1 MERAE
6 DNLCSNTTNMSFISK
21 QADGAEKVR
30 KDLERALMARED
42 AIEQL
47 ENKHKVGTGH
57 RAHLWE
63 WEILLKNRC
72 ENWVILEIPLVTFWK
87 SYFRSCYL

>member
-1 MERAE
+1 MNPSQVERAE
-6 DNLCSNTTNMSFISK
+6 DLLCSNTTNMSFISK

-47 ENKHKVGTGH
+47 ENKHKVGTTEAQLAKFWG
-57 RAHLWE
+57 
-63 WEILLKNRC
+63 K
-72 ENWVILEIPLVTFWK
+72 LEIGKFGGKLGNSNKKKYILVDET
-87 SYFRSCYL
+87 

>member
-47 ENKHKVGTGH
+47 ENKHKVGRTDKYQPLQVLGSL
-57 RAHLWE
+57 RNFQLIFTKE
-63 WEILLKNRC
+63 KWEILLKKI
-72 ENWVILEIPLVTFWK
+72 V
-87 SYFRSCYL
+87 

>member
-47 ENKHKVGTGH
+47 ENKHKVGRSQLEDHTGLQY
-57 RAHLWE
+57 RQ
-63 WEILLKNRC
+63 
-72 ENWVILEIPLVTFWK
+72 VF
-87 SYFRSCYL
+87 

>member
-47 ENKHKVGTGH
+47 ENKHKVGGKLGNSV
-57 RAHLWE
+57 RKE
-63 WEILLKNRC
+63 KM
-72 ENWVILEIPLVTFWK
+72 VINIPRGKLGSHYFLVIY
-87 SYFRSCYL
+87 SQGG

>member
-1 MERAE
+1 MNPSQVERAE
-6 DNLCSNTTNMSFISK
+6 DLLCSNTTNMSSISK

-47 ENKHKVGTGH
+47 ENKHKVGRKSQSVSQYQDGETFEDCH
-57 RAHLWE
+57 
-63 WEILLKNRC
+63 C
-72 ENWVILEIPLVTFWK
+72 LV
-87 SYFRSCYL
+87 SI

>member
-47 ENKHKVGTGH
+47 ENKHKVGRTDKYQPLQVLGTF
-57 RAHLWE
+57 RNCQLIFTRE
-63 WEILLKNRC
+63 KWEILLKNM
-72 ENWVILEIPLVTFWK
+72 VKT
-87 SYFRSCYL
+87 

>member
-6 DNLCSNTTNMSFISK
+6 DNLCSNTTNMSAISK

-42 AIEQL
+42 SIEQL
-47 ENKHKVGTGH
+47 ENKLKVSAASIDGVS
-57 RAHLWE
+57 R
-63 WEILLKNRC
+63 
-72 ENWVILEIPLVTFWK
+72 
-87 SYFRSCYL
+87 

>member
-1 MERAE
+1 
-6 DNLCSNTTNMSFISK
+6 MSFISK

-47 ENKHKVGTGH
+47 ENKHKVGRVFKKG
-57 RAHLWE
+57 E
-63 WEILLKNRC
+63 CKN
-72 ENWVILEIPLVTFWK
+72 
-87 SYFRSCYL
+87 

>member
-1 MERAE
+1 MNPSQVERAE
-6 DNLCSNTTNMSFISK
+6 DLLCSNTTNMSSISK

-47 ENKHKVGTGH
+47 ENKHKVGRVSQSVSIWKFGETFEDCH
-57 RAHLWE
+57 
-63 WEILLKNRC
+63 C
-72 ENWVILEIPLVTFWK
+72 LVPG
-87 SYFRSCYL
+87 

>member
-1 MERAE
+1 MDFYSKPSLTRQVERAE
-6 DNLCSNTTNMSFISK
+6 DNLCSNTTNMSSISK

-47 ENKHKVGTGH
+47 ENKHKVG
-57 RAHLWE
+57 R
-63 WEILLKNRC
+63 EI
-72 ENWVILEIPLVTFWK
+72 WK
-87 SYFRSCYL
+87 FC

>member
-1 MERAE
+1 MESSKIRSYDPFLTRQVERAE

-42 AIEQL
+42 TIEQL
-47 ENKHKVGTGH
+47 ENKHKVGRTV
-57 RAHLWE
+57 
-63 WEILLKNRC
+63 KS
-72 ENWVILEIPLVTFWK
+72 LEGGKGDLNNVGI
-87 SYFRSCYL
+87 YQAG

>member
-1 MERAE
+1 MNPSQVERAE
-6 DNLCSNTTNMSFISK
+6 DLLCCNTTNMSSISK

-47 ENKHKVGTGH
+47 ENKHKVGTGDG
-57 RAHLWE
+57 AQNLGN
-63 WEILLKNRC
+63 LG
-72 ENWVILEIPLVTFWK
+72 EN
-87 SYFRSCYL
+87 YG